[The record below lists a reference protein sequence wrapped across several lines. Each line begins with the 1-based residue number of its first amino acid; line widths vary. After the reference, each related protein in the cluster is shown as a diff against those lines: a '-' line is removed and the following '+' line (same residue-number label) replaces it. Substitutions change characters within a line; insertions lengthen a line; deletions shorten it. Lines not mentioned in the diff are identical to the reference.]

1 MKLDVKQFDISITAI
16 SNSQNVRGFSRS
28 MPQECGQGERFG
40 PEIEKVLA
48 FNPISAYYTEVN
60 EWEVIR

>member
-28 MPQECGQGERFG
+28 MPQEGGQGKR
-40 PEIEKVLA
+40 
-48 FNPISAYYTEVN
+48 FNPETE
-60 EWEVIR
+60 EVLPFLCIKLEITE